1 MRKLFCQATIGTN
14 HIALQFQTSEITLK
28 TSSKCLALN
37 NLTLLSPSSHFLLL
51 FRDLCETLPSASFL
65 TLTFIKVI
73 FLSQYLTPPWEI
85 LLSLSC
91 LWLTNRYSPLQI
103 IPVCSNP
110 ECLSAYASFPLK
122 CPTGTYN
129 KACSNLNSPTNLP
142 FIVLS
147 INERYHHTL
156 SSRGRKLLCLLFLL
170 HSPLP
175 QLYPTSMSCK
185 LSLPNISRIPLLR
198 STHREV
204 PAMAILN

>member
-1 MRKLFCQATIGTN
+1 MIWHSSLLVLTFCSFSGTFAKPSPLPLFWRW
-14 HIALQFQTSEITLK
+14 H
-28 TSSKCLALN
+28 SSRLSS
-37 NLTLLSPSSHFLLL
+37 SPSTWPH
-51 FRDLCETLPSASFL
+51 
-65 TLTFIKVI
+65 
-73 FLSQYLTPPWEI
+73 WEI
-85 LLSLSC
+85 LLSVSC

-110 ECLSAYASFPLK
+110 EYLSAYASFPLK